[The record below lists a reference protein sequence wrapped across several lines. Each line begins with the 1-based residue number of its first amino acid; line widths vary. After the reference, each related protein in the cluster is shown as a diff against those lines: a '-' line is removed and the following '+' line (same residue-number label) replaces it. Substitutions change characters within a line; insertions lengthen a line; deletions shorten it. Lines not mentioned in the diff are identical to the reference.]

1 MKNNNKATKN
11 CYLKEPSCNHGNNAL
26 NKCSSYFDISQIK
39 QLYAPQ
45 SANGYEQIFSPPRKA
60 KKAGRKSKKEI
71 FNTKGAIPSFHSDQ
85 YQNDTKTP
93 VPVGIGE
100 RKKMKFNAPNE
111 DPHFFYSN
119 SFDQTPR
126 KHFSFNDADPQ
137 NEESPNL
144 YNPSGSVRKGANK
157 KAISRNASLNKYDFI
172 RFVCSPT
179 KKSVDNRSAKCD
191 SERGTPAKNGT
202 SGNAAKNDRK
212 KGAKYGEH
220 TAANMGS
227 TNDPKRVVKNYPQW
241 ENIFDP
247 KNDPKNGAKN
257 DHKNYPQNDRKKGGN
272 YGEHTA
278 ANVGS
283 TNDPKGVVKNYPQ
296 WENIF
301 DPKRDAQNASKT
313 DQKFDPQNDRKKGGN
328 YGEHT
333 AASIG
338 STNDPKGAVNNY
350 PKWENI
356 FDPKRH
362 PQNASKIDQKFDPQN
377 DRKKGGNYGEHT
389 AANVGYTND
398 PKGVVNNY
406 PQWDQFFD
414 PTREH
419 QSASKTEQNFHPQ
432 SDLKGG
438 VLYAQNVTQN
448 NDSKN
453 DAKGAH
459 NSCPQWNQF
468 FQPTREHQSTSKTEQ
483 IFYPQSDLKGGVVY
497 AQKTAQSND
506 AKNDAKGTQNSCPQW
521 DQFFDPRRDPQNALR
536 TNQMFDPQSDRKGG
550 AAYTQNVTQN
560 NDTKNDAKGTQNG
573 CPKWDLFSDPTG
585 EHQSDSKTEQFFVPQ
600 SDFKG
605 GVVYAQNVTHNNDA
619 KIYAKCATFRVT
631 KSYPQNDPKWD
642 PKNAPKTDPQNE
654 SIFDPKRGANC
665 GERVGTNGATNDDTG
680 EDPQS
685 GIKNWPKN
693 DLQSDIKSCPKND
706 PQNGINNGPNNY
718 PQSGINN
725 GPKSYPQRGINNDP
739 QNDLKTSQ
747 HFPLQNASQSGIKN
761 CPNNYPPNGAS
772 NSPPNDPHDGSN
784 QSSGNS
790 QESTPQ
796 NGAQN
801 NGLID
806 LDSHDSIDRL
816 SRNFFINNKKI
827 FLTHFRKDK
836 EAHITRASSHAH
848 SSGGN
853 VPLRYETPEGGRNEG
868 KNEHSK
874 WGENAEGVTP
884 CGETSQ
890 WGLFAKGNSPHF
902 EDYIQRGEK
911 SGGVENC
918 SRGSYYSGWN
928 HRIGE
933 NQTAHDDCH
942 EDDEHHNHDA
952 RYSEEEPAD
961 GSNFLQDMNSFVRK
975 NCNVTKSLYSH
986 LDVPYNGSKAEIK
999 KAYKEKI
1006 KVHHP
1011 DKGGSINKFLQL
1023 KLSYD
1028 ILTNDK
1034 KRKMYDKYGHSI
1046 LELLVSEKFQNYE
1059 ICSSEEE
1066 NCENEIDEENLKVYD
1081 LFVQKYNNTSYL
1093 HNLSDLKMD
1102 GYQYNDFQKLI
1113 FHFFNDENP
1122 MFKNT
1127 FHLFPAYSPAV
1138 PPYRRKKANQRK
1150 ADKKRAAEKGAGE
1163 EAEKEANKQADIG
1176 KIPRLEFPS
1185 SLENSPNRSAR
1196 TNELLSPAG
1205 SSTSRNDSPSN
1216 CSETKESSIY
1226 DVLNAG
1232 HVTNLFNEMDDD
1244 FKYFYKKCIVHKIEE
1259 SEQANNARY
1268 GKKGATKS
1276 VSRRDGHHVEGEANG
1291 DDASTPVK
1299 EHTHHPAKEHT
1310 HHPAKEHTHH
1320 PAKEHTH
1327 HPAKEHTH
1335 HPAKEHTHHPA
1346 KEHVERPFE
1355 QPSYDEDA
1363 ATPLA
1368 QCQLSQ
1374 EKHTSNRRSRNE
1386 ETAHSFRDIQ
1396 TSPIAYKIINENDE
1410 RHIAEFYRWF
1420 ELFFS
1425 HHQGAQPESEAAN
1438 EAEYETTNETANEV
1452 ANHATQGDRRIC
1464 SDVPP
1469 GTQEETHSAQTDVAD
1484 VEINSEPFRTFQYCA
1499 EKFCAFGQTLRSSND
1514 TPNGRVNGDAPNG
1527 RSPAKFAH
1535 NSGKTEHCNGGKTKH
1550 FNGDKPSRPREEKAH
1565 RGTPPRSSA
1574 KAEDNHLTINIEE
1587 KYGFNLLKKSEQKI
1601 KDITHDFNYIYI
1613 GSNMMKKNKFILF
1626 VKEESIKKFFKIK
1639 LLIEKIKKKSNLKLI
1654 SAFEKEIEK
1663 NIKHME
1669 YILLLTTH
1677 RDEFLPLNDFYL
1689 LDRNAFAKELYCI
1702 PIYVKKNSIS
1712 RPTHFHIRWIVYTIQ
1727 SLIFFNFFFKK
1738 VNKYMCAFPFFN
1750 YKYNL
1755 LKHFLGHEEKAN
1767 SIHHQVKNF
1776 YIFFQQ
1782 YILKNKHHYLKY
1794 FPHSIIVHLKNDASQ
1809 DDQSKKP
1816 VRVNMSSILVLTSN
1830 KHTPSAEW

>member
-11 CYLKEPSCNHGNNAL
+11 CYLKEPSFNHGNNAL

-202 SGNAAKNDRK
+202 TGNAAKNDRK

-272 YGEHTA
+272 YG
-278 ANVGS
+278 
-283 TNDPKGVVKNYPQ
+283 VVKNYPQ

-333 AASIG
+333 ATSIG

-497 AQKTAQSND
+497 AQKKAQSND

-1102 GYQYNDFQKLI
+1102 SYQYNDFQKLI

-1163 EAEKEANKQADIG
+1163 EAEKEANKQANKQADIG

-1425 HHQGAQPESEAAN
+1425 HHQGAHPESEAAN

-1527 RSPAKFAH
+1527 RSPARFAH

-1626 VKEESIKKFFKIK
+1626 VKEESIKKFLKIK

>member
-71 FNTKGAIPSFHSDQ
+71 SNTKGAIPSFHS
-85 YQNDTKTP
+85 
-93 VPVGIGE
+93 
-100 RKKMKFNAPNE
+100 
-111 DPHFFYSN
+111 
-119 SFDQTPR
+119 
-126 KHFSFNDADPQ
+126 
-137 NEESPNL
+137 
-144 YNPSGSVRKGANK
+144 
-157 KAISRNASLNKYDFI
+157 
-172 RFVCSPT
+172 
-179 KKSVDNRSAKCD
+179 
-191 SERGTPAKNGT
+191 
-202 SGNAAKNDRK
+202 
-212 KGAKYGEH
+212 
-220 TAANMGS
+220 
-227 TNDPKRVVKNYPQW
+227 
-241 ENIFDP
+241 
-247 KNDPKNGAKN
+247 
-257 DHKNYPQNDRKKGGN
+257 
-272 YGEHTA
+272 
-278 ANVGS
+278 
-283 TNDPKGVVKNYPQ
+283 
-296 WENIF
+296 
-301 DPKRDAQNASKT
+301 
-313 DQKFDPQNDRKKGGN
+313 
-328 YGEHT
+328 
-333 AASIG
+333 
-338 STNDPKGAVNNY
+338 
-350 PKWENI
+350 
-356 FDPKRH
+356 
-362 PQNASKIDQKFDPQN
+362 
-377 DRKKGGNYGEHT
+377 
-389 AANVGYTND
+389 
-398 PKGVVNNY
+398 GVVNNY

-497 AQKTAQSND
+497 AQKKAQSND

-573 CPKWDLFSDPTG
+573 CPKWGLFSDPTG
-585 EHQSDSKTEQFFVPQ
+585 EHQSDSKTEQFFVPQSDFKGGVVYAQKKTQNNDAKNDAKGTQNSCPKWDQFFHPTRDPQNTLRTNENFDPQ

-1102 GYQYNDFQKLI
+1102 SYQYNDFQKLI

-1163 EAEKEANKQADIG
+1163 EAEKEANKQANKQADIG

-1276 VSRRDGHHVEGEANG
+1276 
-1291 DDASTPVK
+1291 
-1299 EHTHHPAKEHT
+1299 
-1310 HHPAKEHTHH
+1310 
-1320 PAKEHTH
+1320 
-1327 HPAKEHTH
+1327 
-1335 HPAKEHTHHPA
+1335 
-1346 KEHVERPFE
+1346 
-1355 QPSYDEDA
+1355 
-1363 ATPLA
+1363 
-1368 QCQLSQ
+1368 CQLSQ

-1425 HHQGAQPESEAAN
+1425 HHQGAHPESEAAN

-1514 TPNGRVNGDAPNG
+1514 TPNWRVNGDAPNG
-1527 RSPAKFAH
+1527 RSPARFAH

-1574 KAEDNHLTINIEE
+1574 KAEDNHLTVNIEE

-1626 VKEESIKKFFKIK
+1626 VKEESIKKFLKIK

-1809 DDQSKKP
+1809 DDQSQAGKSQNGGNPNSRGETNRDADRKGGKGKNSP
-1816 VRVNMSSILVLTSN
+1816 P
-1830 KHTPSAEW
+1830 K